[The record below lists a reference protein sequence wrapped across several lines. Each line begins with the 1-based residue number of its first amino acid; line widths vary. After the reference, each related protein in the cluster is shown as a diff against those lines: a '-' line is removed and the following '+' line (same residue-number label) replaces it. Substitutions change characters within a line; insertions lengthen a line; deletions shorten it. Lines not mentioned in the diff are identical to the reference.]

1 MDVWCGDVGDAV
13 WVAKAIN
20 PCYFETIA
28 SGSLLL
34 LGAALAIMQNTSSK
48 AWASQ
53 HAAASKAGML
63 GRETGFLLASSAL
76 ACMHAAYTL
85 LAWLVLPQ
93 LPFHTAHHAAL
104 ALLWLLVAGCCSRA
118 SRRHHAPMVWLRP
131 LLLLALLLYV
141 YSIYSTLVLYLHT
154 QLFPPTYM
162 KSLIWSCMMAAA
174 ATTLLLVVEV
184 KQAAGARADGYAAL
198 PGDVEAAAAAA
209 ASEQGRTWTV
219 LFLDACKYAW
229 PTSPMLQFRVLLCV
243 LLLAVMRVLNL
254 AVPITY
260 KKLVDQLAEATAA
273 PQGMKPS
280 FMKLLKPWELLYLAA
295 IFFQGGAGGGITGF
309 VNNARQWLWI
319 PVSQDAYRRVSLA
332 VFGHVLDLDLSFHLS
347 RKTGEV
353 TKVVDRGTA
362 AIQNVLSTILFS
374 IAPQIVDMLAAA
386 TYLAGALE
394 PWVALIVFVTIG
406 SYIPLTIFVTEWRGN
421 FRRDMNKTE
430 NARSARVTDALLN
443 WETVKY
449 FTNEP
454 LEQEKYGEAID
465 GYQSAE
471 YRFLSSLNVL
481 NVVQSGIMFVGIS
494 SGVMACTAGVAQGTM
509 TVGDTVLFLTLM
521 AQLYGPLNFF
531 GTYYR
536 VIQQYMIDMENLLQL
551 LDTPGKVVDSPSATD
566 LVLRDGA
573 VEFRDVSF
581 GYEAGLSVLKGVSFN
596 VPGGSTVAFVGAT
609 GSGKST
615 LTRLLFR
622 FFDVSG
628 GAILVDGQDLRSIT
642 QASLRAVIGMVP
654 QDCVLFNDTIRY
666 NIRYGRI
673 AASDKEIEEVAD
685 AACIHEPITTRFPKG
700 YDTVVGERGLRLS
713 GGEKQRVAFA
723 RALLKNP
730 PLLVLDEATSALDTI
745 TEKKIQ
751 ASLAGSRSNRTTFI
765 VAHRLSTIA
774 DANLIVV
781 LKEGLVAEMGS
792 HNELL
797 AADGLYAE
805 LWSKQ
810 AHKQEDAGSSSTSR
824 PGSTVNLQEL
834 D

>member
-1 MDVWCGDVGDAV
+1 
-13 WVAKAIN
+13 
-20 PCYFETIA
+20 
-28 SGSLLL
+28 
-34 LGAALAIMQNTSSK
+34 MQNTSSK
-48 AWASQ
+48 SWHSN
-53 HAAASKAGML
+53 HSSKTGAT
-63 GRETGFLLASSAL
+63 GRETAFLLSCSCLFLIHATYTVISWVAL
-76 ACMHAAYTL
+76 
-85 LAWLVLPQ
+85 PE
-93 LPFHTAHHAAL
+93 LPFHTAQHAAL
-104 ALLWLLVAGCCSRA
+104 ALLWLIVANCCLKA
-118 SRRHHAPMVWLRP
+118 SKCGHAPMRWLRP
-131 LLLLALLLYV
+131 LLVLAIILYFYSV
-141 YSIYSTLVLYLHT
+141 YSNMMLYLGT
-154 QLFPPTYM
+154 KLFPASYM
-162 KSLIWSCMMAAA
+162 KSLIWACMMAFAFSS
-174 ATTLLLVVEV
+174 LLLVLEV
-184 KQAAGARADGYAAL
+184 QQGKAARGDGYVAL
-198 PGDVEAAAAAA
+198 PGDVEAAAATTPG
-209 ASEQGRTWTV
+209 SRTWTT

-229 PTSPMLQFRVLLCV
+229 PQAPGLQLRVLLCV
-243 LLLAVMRVLNL
+243 LLLVLMRILNL

-260 KKLVDQLAEATAA
+260 KKLVDQLAAATSAA
-273 PQGMKPS
+273 PDDRPS
-280 FMKLLKPWELLYLAA
+280 LRKLVEPWELLYLAA

-319 PVSQDAYRRVSLA
+319 PVTQDAYRRVSLA

-362 AIQNVLSTILFS
+362 AIQNVLSTILFQ
-374 IAPQIVDMLAAA
+374 IAPQVVDMLAAA

-394 PWVALIVFVTIG
+394 PWVALIVFITIG
-406 SYIPLTIFVTEWRGN
+406 SYIPLTIIVTEWRGN
-421 FRRDMNKTE
+421 FRREMNRTE

-454 LEQEKYGEAID
+454 LEQQKYGEAID
-465 GYQSAE
+465 QYQGAE

-481 NVVQSGIMFVGIS
+481 NVVQSLIMFLGIS
-494 SGVMACTAGVAQGTM
+494 CGVLACTAGVSQGVL

-551 LDTPGKVVDSPSATD
+551 LDTPGKVVDAPNAPD
-566 LVLRDGA
+566 LVLSNGT
-573 VEFRDVSF
+573 VEFQDVSF
-581 GYEAGLSVLKGVSFN
+581 GYEPGLSVLKGVSFK

-622 FFDVSG
+622 FFDVSAG
-628 GAILVDGQDLRSIT
+628 NILVDGQDLRAINQS
-642 QASLRAVIGMVP
+642 SLRRVIGMVP

-673 AASDKEIEEVAD
+673 AATDAEVEEVAD

-751 ASLAGSRSNRTTFI
+751 ASLAAKASNRTTFI
-765 VAHRLSTIA
+765 VAHRLSTISDA
-774 DANLIVV
+774 DLIVV

-797 AADGLYAE
+797 AAGGLYAE

-810 AHKQEDAGSSSTSR
+810 AHREGDAAHQGNAASSSSSR
-824 PGSTVNLQEL
+824 PGSTVDLAQLEQQQNGGNGQQRPAAASSHHRHPH
-834 D
+834 

>member
-53 HAAASKAGML
+53 HAAAAKAGI
-63 GRETGFLLASSAL
+63 
-76 ACMHAAYTL
+76 
-85 LAWLVLPQ
+85 
-93 LPFHTAHHAAL
+93 
-104 ALLWLLVAGCCSRA
+104 RA

-131 LLLLALLLYV
+131 LLVLALLLYV

-430 NARSARVTDALLN
+430 WRGNFRRDMNKTENARSARVTDALLN

-581 GYEAGLSVLKGVSFN
+581 GYEAGLSVLKGVSFS

-834 D
+834 DQQQQQQQNGAGGGSSATVRQGHGAPPHPHHGR